1 VLAYDLGGRWRA
13 GGRLVFYTGNPE
25 FSFANLASERRLP
38 PFHRVDVRLEKRW
51 PIGDSGA
58 FWALVLEVLNTTLS
72 REVVARDCGLDGACE
87 DQVIGP
93 ITIPSIAFEG
103 RF

>member
-1 VLAYDLGGRWRA
+1 
-13 GGRLVFYTGNPE
+13 
-25 FSFANLASERRLP
+25 LP
-38 PFHRVDVRLEKRW
+38 PFHRLDVRIETRW
-51 PIGDSGA
+51 PIGSSGS

-72 REVVARDCGLDGACE
+72 REVVARNCNLDGSCDE
-87 DQVIGP
+87 ETIGP